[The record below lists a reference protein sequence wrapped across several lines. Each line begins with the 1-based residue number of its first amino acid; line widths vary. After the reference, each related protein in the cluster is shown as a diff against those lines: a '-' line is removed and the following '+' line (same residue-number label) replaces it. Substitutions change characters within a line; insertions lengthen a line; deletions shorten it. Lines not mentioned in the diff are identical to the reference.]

1 MKRHCAGFTLVEV
14 IASLVIVGILGAIA
28 GMGIVTGLRGYLQA
42 KENGHLAQKAQIA
55 LTRINRELIGL
66 TDVVARDDSSD
77 PWVIFDNPSPLGR
90 QAIAKVG
97 DELRLFSLSEGATNL
112 SGANG
117 DTLIDQVDSF
127 SIEYFTGQNPWII
140 ADGINLL
147 SAVKMDFALR
157 RKEGREGEAGTVPFS
172 TTINPRNTENYG
184 GAPVTSEPVTANQYQ
199 CFVSTAASGSRLLY
213 CLLQKWPVTAIILA
227 VIGSIL
233 ATFGFSQRS
242 NAKMS
247 SSSGKAFRNER
258 GNVLVGLVV
267 ILLLFAALGTG
278 IMSLIGTSSTS
289 QVTGNTAV
297 RAYYIAES
305 GFRYAASRYLNTKDT
320 NNRYKSQDEKNQ
332 VLEDL
337 HDDLFTLGGGD
348 DGQFRLKVFPYFL
361 TANGNS
367 SIGSSG
373 VPTQF
378 SGGIPEGFTLPA
390 SGVNARVK
398 IGDVVYPY
406 NSYNDSTG
414 QLNLSSPLEETVYDN
429 AVVKLLGLPAGS
441 ATVTRNGDLTL
452 ADGGFFPKVQGR
464 ININGVSYGYISRD
478 GNILQNLTMA
488 QDPEESFS
496 ISVDTSTE
504 VVLEPFVRVHSIGMV
519 GQGELAAAREVV
531 YNVPLPD
538 RSTEKVEFLD
548 DFNDLSNW
556 SSPTYGSFA
565 IENRGGENV
574 LAVTDV
580 EPGFGV
586 LKAGLIAFNWATN
599 KVVNFAYSHRL
610 AGYYLSYDNQVK
622 IGFDSTPFPETGYG
636 PEGAPIPKH
645 YAAGLAFRL
654 DENENFYGLSFM
666 RGCKDANASCNPPDR
681 IDNVIVPEDDV
692 NLIVLWQQTGNG
704 TSRKWLAYSELG
716 LLFSDGAELEPPPG
730 KWISENDHLADPLWT
745 RADNFAHSPSTF
757 SWTTSPSGSG
767 SYSDPPVGEIW
778 NDYLISEPI
787 DLSQATAVQ
796 LTFWTRYRLTSCE
809 DWGFV
814 EVSGDSG
821 SNWDLLNDRLPLECG
836 GIEPNDSSYAS
847 YTGNSDALPDE
858 VDGWVKKTLDISGYA
873 GNSSVRFRFRFERN
887 CCATSNGCWVDDIRV
902 FQDFPVDKSTLL
914 VRIYEAEPTLVEFNS
929 GGRSVGP
936 DTIDID
942 AGDNVSQSN
951 GARGVVI
958 AQPILSSG
966 SWAGGTA
973 VGMLLASNTTDT
985 PFTVSLPLDV
995 EKLNGFNIAN
1005 VTNVN
1010 SEPRNN
1016 FIQAYYGAENGVYP
1030 PPTNP
1035 APDGLYP
1042 YDQERLRNL
1051 FGTANWPPN
1060 PLLPDEYEPPS
1071 GANDYYTL
1079 VQWNDVVDNSVER
1092 AKDNDGRYTIII
1104 SDTLT
1109 SPTTYF
1115 PFTRPEIGLQ
1125 VAGHGAANVYFKD
1138 YAVQL
1143 GIAAQRAT
1151 IPIQQ

>member
-730 KWISENDHLADPLWT
+730 KWISENDHAGDPLWT
-745 RADNFAHSPSTF
+745 RADNFARSPSTF

-767 SYSDPPVGEIW
+767 SYSDPAVGETW

-787 DLSQATAVQ
+787 DLSQATTVQ
-796 LTFWTRYRLTSCE
+796 LTFWTRYRLASCE
-809 DWGFV
+809 DFGFV
-814 EVSGDSG
+814 EISDDGG
-821 SNWDLLNDRLPLECG
+821 SNWDLLNDRLPLECFG
-836 GIEPNDSSYAS
+836 TEPNDSSLAS

-858 VDGWVKKTLDISGYA
+858 EDGWVKKSLDIPSIFV
-873 GNSSVRFRFRFERN
+873 GNPNVRFRFRFERN
-887 CCATSNGCWVDDIRV
+887 CCATSNGWWVDDIRIIQD
-902 FQDFPVDKSTLL
+902 FQEFPVDKSTLL
-914 VRIYEAEPTLVEFNS
+914 VRIFEGAVVEFDS
-929 GGRSVGP
+929 GGTTPIEKDDFV
-936 DTIDID
+936 T
-942 AGDNVSQSN
+942 QSN
-951 GARGVVI
+951 GAEGRVI
-958 AQPILSSG
+958 VPPILTSG
-966 SWAGGTA
+966 SWAGGNAAGRLLLNNTSPTAFTSGLPLNNRSKGATA
-973 VGMLLASNTTDT
+973 VAG
-985 PFTVSLPLDV
+985 
-995 EKLNGFNIAN
+995 
-1005 VTNVN
+1005 VTAF
-1010 SEPRNN
+1010 SSREN
-1016 FIQAYYGAENGVYP
+1016 FIQAYYGAETGVDP
-1030 PPTNP
+1030 PPTSP

-1060 PLLPDEYEPPS
+1060 PIYPDEDIRPT
-1071 GANDYYTL
+1071 GFNDYYTL
-1079 VQWNDVVDNSVER
+1079 VQWNDVVDSSVTR
-1092 AKDNDGRYTIII
+1092 AQDYDGRYSIII
-1104 SDTLT
+1104 TDTLT

-1125 VAGHGAANVYFKD
+1125 VAGHGGANVYFKD
-1138 YAVQL
+1138 YGVKL
-1143 GIAAQRAT
+1143 GNAAQRAT

>member
-28 GMGIVTGLRGYLQA
+28 GMGIVTGLRGYMQA

-55 LTRINRELIGL
+55 LTRINRELMEL
-66 TDVVARDDSSD
+66 TDVIDFGGGADS
-77 PWVIFDNPSPLGR
+77 WVIFDNPNGR
-90 QAIAKVG
+90 QAIRKVG
-97 DELRLFSLSEGATNL
+97 DTLQLCILDSTKTNL
-112 SGANG
+112 DGVTG
-117 DTLIDQVDSF
+117 DTLVDQIDQEKPEEGFAIKYKKGLNLDWVIGD
-127 SIEYFTGQNPWII
+127 
-140 ADGINLL
+140 DINLL
-147 SAVKMDFALR
+147 STMELNFVLR
-157 RKEGREGEAGTVPFS
+157 RKEGRGGEAGTVPFS
-172 TTINPRNTENYG
+172 TTINPRNTANFG
-184 GAPVTSEPVTANQYQ
+184 GASPTTEPVTASQYQ
-199 CFVSTAASGSRLLY
+199 CFVSAAASGSQSFY
-213 CLLQKWPVTAIILA
+213 FLLQKWPIIAISLLLSA
-227 VIGSIL
+227 ASWQLSDSLTGL
-233 ATFGFSQRS
+233 

-305 GFRYAASRYLNTKDT
+305 GFRYAASRYLNTNDT

-367 SIGSSG
+367 SVGSSG
-373 VPTQF
+373 VSTQF
-378 SGGIPEGFTLPA
+378 SGGMPEGFTLPA

-429 AVVKLLGLPAGS
+429 AVVKLLGLPTGS

-478 GNILQNLTMA
+478 GNILQNVTMA

-574 LAVTDV
+574 LAVTAV

-586 LKAGLIAFNWATN
+586 LKAGLIAFNWTTN
-599 KVVNFAYSHRL
+599 KVVNFAYSHRV

-636 PEGAPIPKH
+636 PEGSPIPKH

-666 RGCKDANASCNPPDR
+666 RGCKDAMLPATRRTEFD
-681 IDNVIVPEDDV
+681 DVIVPENDV
-692 NLIVLWQQTGNG
+692 NLVVLWQQTGNG
-704 TSRKWLAYSELG
+704 TNRKWLAYSELG
-716 LLFSDGAELEPPPG
+716 CSCSFPTVPNWSRRPENGLARTI
-730 KWISENDHLADPLWT
+730 ISVDPLWT
-745 RADNFAHSPSTF
+745 RADNFARSPSTF

-767 SYSDPPVGEIW
+767 SYSDPAVGEIW

-787 DLSQATAVQ
+787 DLSQATTVQ
-796 LTFWTRYRLTSCE
+796 LTFWTRYRLASCE

-814 EVSGDSG
+814 EISDDSG
-821 SNWDLLNDRLPLECG
+821 SNWDLLNDRLPDGLFG
-836 GIEPNDSSYAS
+836 GTEPNDSSLAS

-858 VDGWVKKTLDISGYA
+858 EDGWVKKSLDIQQLCWQLQRQIPVP
-873 GNSSVRFRFRFERN
+873 VR
-887 CCATSNGCWVDDIRV
+887 
-902 FQDFPVDKSTLL
+902 KKLL
-914 VRIYEAEPTLVEFNS
+914 RDEQRLV
-929 GGRSVGP
+929 GR
-936 DTIDID
+936 
-942 AGDNVSQSN
+942 
-951 GARGVVI
+951 
-958 AQPILSSG
+958 
-966 SWAGGTA
+966 
-973 VGMLLASNTTDT
+973 
-985 PFTVSLPLDV
+985 
-995 EKLNGFNIAN
+995 
-1005 VTNVN
+1005 
-1010 SEPRNN
+1010 
-1016 FIQAYYGAENGVYP
+1016 
-1030 PPTNP
+1030 
-1035 APDGLYP
+1035 
-1042 YDQERLRNL
+1042 
-1051 FGTANWPPN
+1051 
-1060 PLLPDEYEPPS
+1060 
-1071 GANDYYTL
+1071 
-1079 VQWNDVVDNSVER
+1079 
-1092 AKDNDGRYTIII
+1092 
-1104 SDTLT
+1104 
-1109 SPTTYF
+1109 
-1115 PFTRPEIGLQ
+1115 
-1125 VAGHGAANVYFKD
+1125 
-1138 YAVQL
+1138 
-1143 GIAAQRAT
+1143 
-1151 IPIQQ
+1151 